1 MTGHGQKLGRK
12 KEEAIAAL
20 LNQPSVDA
28 AAKAVGIA
36 PRTLF
41 RWLQLPEFQTD
52 YRKARREVQSQATAR
67 LQQASSAA
75 ATTMLKLMV
84 DSNVPPAVRLRA
96 AECVF
101 DRGLK
106 AVELEDVEIRLAA
119 LEVAAKFESDG
130 KHGRHQ

>member
-28 AAKAVGIA
+28 AAKAVGIG

-41 RWLQLPEFQTD
+41 RWLQLPEFQID

-84 DSNVPPAVRLRA
+84 DANVPPAVRLRA

-106 AVELEDVEIRLAA
+106 AVELEDVEIRVAA
-119 LEVAAKFESDG
+119 LEVAAQLEADG
-130 KHGRHQ
+130 KHSRH